1 MNLLL
6 VTFALRN
13 SLQDYDSFFVT
24 LRGNSQQWL
33 HYLDNT
39 FLLYT
44 PYSPDELINRLIP
57 HFEATDS
64 VIIVHVTQ
72 PFSGWLP
79 PEAWKWIY
87 ERTSLVAN
95 QKLLPQ

>member
-1 MNLLL
+1 VNLLL
-6 VTFALRN
+6 VTFTLRN

-44 PYSPDELINRLIP
+44 PYSPDELIHRLVP

-79 PEAWKWIY
+79 QEAWQWIN
-87 ERTSLVAN
+87 ERMSLVAN
-95 QKLLPQ
+95 QKLLSQ

>member
-1 MNLLL
+1 MNFLL

-13 SLQDYDSFFVT
+13 QLRDYDSFFVA

-33 HYLDNT
+33 HYIDNT

-44 PYSPDELINRLIP
+44 PFSPDELINRLVP

-72 PFSGWLP
+72 PMSGWLP
-79 PEAWKWIY
+79 PDAWKWIY

-95 QKLLPQ
+95 QRLLPQ